1 MKVADTNGIAQKE
14 NDGAALDARGP
25 RTPFLVLE
33 TRGELYAVRWALVK
47 EAGIVSPQDL
57 TASAQRPEVRRNGDV
72 FPLYYLW
79 EVVGQTAPGERPEET
94 AAVFLE
100 ENENRMVLAPDRILW
115 KQEADLR
122 RLPQWIRKA
131 PVVAGVIALASGV
144 AVVVVEPFQMTE
156 QECLYDQYAR

>member
-1 MKVADTNGIAQKE
+1 MKVADTNVVAPKE
-14 NDGAALDARGP
+14 SEGASLDARGP
-25 RTPFLVLE
+25 VTAFLVLE
-33 TRGELYAVRWALVK
+33 TQGELYAVRWALVR
-47 EAGIVSPQDL
+47 EAGIVSAQDL
-57 TASAQRPEVRRNGDV
+57 TVSAERPEVRRNGDV

-79 EVVGQTAPGERPEET
+79 ELVGQTEAGKRPEET

-100 ENENRMVLAPDRILW
+100 ENEKRMVLASDRILW

-122 RLPQWIRKA
+122 RLPQWIKKA

-156 QECLYDQYAR
+156 HECLYDQYTR